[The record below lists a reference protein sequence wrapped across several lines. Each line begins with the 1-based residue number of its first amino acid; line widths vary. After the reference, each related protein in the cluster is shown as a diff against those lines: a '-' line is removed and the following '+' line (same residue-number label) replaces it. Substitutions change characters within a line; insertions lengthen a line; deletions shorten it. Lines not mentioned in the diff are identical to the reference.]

1 MQISYKTLLTGVTF
15 AGLATSSLLA
25 AGETDAQ
32 LLKQAKIGKTQA
44 EQIALTKVANGKIQS
59 AEIENEHNALVWSFD
74 IVKPGSKDI
83 TEVLVNA
90 KTGNIIDIS
99 TENPTAQAKESAAD
113 KAAGNH

>member
-1 MQISYKTLLTGVTF
+1 MQISYKIFLTGVTF
-15 AGLATSSLLA
+15 AGLATTSLLA

-32 LLKQAKIGKTQA
+32 LLKQTKIGKAQA
-44 EQIALTKVANGKIQS
+44 EKIGLAKVANGKIES
-59 AEIENEHNALVWSFD
+59 AEIEHEHRALVRSFD

-90 KTGNIIDIS
+90 KTDNIIDLS
-99 TENPTAQAKESAAD
+99 TENPTAQAKESATD